1 MTTVGYGDVYPRTDA
16 GRVLAMVLMIVGI
29 GFVAL
34 LTGAIAER
42 FVAAQVRAEAEAAE
56 REVAGELDDARE
68 EALRELRSIAEHM
81 QRLEATVHRLGRG

>member
-1 MTTVGYGDVYPRTDA
+1 MATCIRRRTEGA
-16 GRVLAMVLMIVGI
+16 CWRVVLMIVGI

-56 REVAGELDDARE
+56 QEVAGEIEDARE
-68 EALRELRSIAEHM
+68 AALQELRSIAERM
-81 QRLEATVHRLGRG
+81 QRLEATVQRLGR